1 MRIVEPYT
9 AVEPNNSGLRKRRL
23 DALLSAWSMPRA
35 MYLADSGQPP
45 PEAELSAAEWPMW
58 VSILRAARPVPPR
71 SHISGLR
78 TYARLAGWDLD
89 ELARDKQILIIK
101 DQVAVRLMQS
111 AVRIGYEWALLVP
124 ATVDGVPDGSA
135 EAGLRK
141 RFRTVELY
149 EDQFL
154 VSGSYSTCTDSVSVL
169 IGDAVANTS
178 PASLRRVW
186 ELSLALDLERAV
198 LADMP
203 VAAVSALAEF
213 VRLGTGRRIRPTRF
227 SYGRPT
233 GAVF

>member
-1 MRIVEPYT
+1 
-9 AVEPNNSGLRKRRL
+9 
-23 DALLSAWSMPRA
+23 
-35 MYLADSGQPP
+35 
-45 PEAELSAAEWPMW
+45 
-58 VSILRAARPVPPR
+58 
-71 SHISGLR
+71 
-78 TYARLAGWDLD
+78 
-89 ELARDKQILIIK
+89 
-101 DQVAVRLMQS
+101 MQS
-111 AVRIGYEWALLVP
+111 ALRIGYEWALLVP

-227 SYGRPT
+227 SYGHPT